1 MQQRTYFPYI
11 PMENRM
17 AKGSKVLHIVRYGFL
32 VIALLVIGLGVVVYI
47 NTERSVLVQDH
58 INRTGSILKHS
69 GAVLTHLNDLV
80 NSARGYLLSGLEL
93 NLRRVE
99 EASLRYEASMGELK
113 KVVADNPIHMQRIAH
128 VDTSYLA
135 LKAEVVEPL
144 LQFKPESTFQGSA
157 PLEQEVFQNISSK
170 SRFYLDELT
179 RLIGAINREEEQ
191 HIQDI
196 IADNNRLA
204 TVEWFLNILATLIV
218 LSIVHTLYR
227 LTTKRIRKAESEQ
240 LRFDQELG
248 ENHDR
253 LASLI
258 EATRVGTWEW
268 DIPTGIM
275 SFNERW
281 AQMLGYSLEELEPQH
296 IQVWKDLMHPQD
308 LKVSE
313 SLLEKVFSRDVDYY
327 ELECRM
333 KHKDGHWVWV
343 LERGKVVSWS
353 PRNVPLQMA
362 GTHDDISGRKRI
374 ERLFYIEKNR
384 LEATL
389 MSVGDGVITTD
400 MHGKVVML
408 NKVAENLTGWTIQE
422 AKGEDFGDVFTT
434 MDANTGAP
442 GDNPVKRVLESGVA
456 VELWD
461 DSILVAKD
469 GIEHFINDSASPIK
483 DEQGSM
489 NGVVL
494 VFRDC
499 SHNRTERETILRLG
513 FTDQLT
519 QLQNRRAYDMEL
531 EQMRQADLFPIAFIL
546 ADVDGLKLAND
557 AFSHDTGDLLLQRVA
572 NVLREVSA
580 PGDLLARVGGD
591 EFLVLMHQT
600 SQELAEDRVHQI
612 DRKLR
617 EEKVGHMTIS
627 LSTGI
632 ALLPTG
638 EVDPALVYRHAE
650 RRMYRQ
656 KLTESP
662 KRKKLII
669 ETLLSVQHQ
678 NYPRVKIHSEQVS
691 LLCGMLSRMLE
702 LNEHDTET
710 MQRAGLYHDLGKI
723 AMDQTILEKPS
734 SLNEHEWYD
743 VKRHSEVGYNILR
756 SVPEY
761 FDIAETVLYHH
772 ERWDGNGYP
781 KGLAGNDI
789 PLYSRMLSI
798 CDAYDAMVGTKPY
811 ANAKGKSEA
820 LQEIMEFRGSQ
831 FDPDLATLFVT
842 MMSRENS

>member
-1 MQQRTYFPYI
+1 MHLWHCRYAI
-11 PMENRM
+11 GGRLE
-17 AKGSKVLHIVRYGFL
+17 KGSKVLHIVRYGFL
-32 VIALLVIGLGVVVYI
+32 VIALLVVGLGAVVYI
-47 NTERSVLVQDH
+47 NTERSELLQSH
-58 INRTGSILKHS
+58 IDQTGRILKHS

-99 EASLRYEASMGELK
+99 EACLRYEDSMVELK
-113 KVVADNPIHMQRIAH
+113 KVVSDNPMHMQRIAH
-128 VDTSYLA
+128 VETSFLA

-144 LQFKPESTFQGSA
+144 LQYKPEATYLGSA
-157 PLEQEVFQNISSK
+157 PLGQEVFQNISSK
-170 SRFYLDELT
+170 SRFYLDEMT

-191 HIQDI
+191 RIQDI
-196 IADNNRLA
+196 VAENSRLA
-204 TVEWFLNILATLIV
+204 TIEWFVNILATIIV
-218 LSIVHTLYR
+218 LSIVYTLYR
-227 LTTKRIRKAESEQ
+227 LTTKRIRRAESEQ
-240 LRFDQELG
+240 QRFDRELG

-253 LASLI
+253 LSSLI

-281 AQMLGYSLEELEPQH
+281 AQMLGYTLEELEPQH

-353 PRNVPLQMA
+353 PEDTPLQMA
-362 GTHDDISGRKRI
+362 GTHDDISERKRI
-374 ERLFYIEKNR
+374 ERLFFIEKNR

-408 NKVAENLTGWTIQE
+408 NKVAENLTGWTIDE
-422 AKGEDFGDVFTT
+422 AKGQDFGDVFTT

-442 GDNPVKRVLESGVA
+442 GDNPVKRVLESGLA

-494 VFRDC
+494 VFRDS
-499 SHNRTERETILRLG
+499 SHHRTERETILRLG

-519 QLQNRRAYDMEL
+519 QLQNRRAYDLEL
-531 EQMRQADLFPIAFIL
+531 EKMQQGNLFPIAFIL

-572 NVLREVSA
+572 KVLRDASD
-580 PGDLLARVGGD
+580 PGDLVARVGGD
-591 EFLVLMHQT
+591 EFLVLMHQAT
-600 SQELAEDRVHQI
+600 LELAENRVLAI
-612 DRKLR
+612 NETLR

-632 ALLPTG
+632 AVLETGDMDPLL
-638 EVDPALVYRHAE
+638 AYRHAE

-662 KRKKLII
+662 KRKKVII

-678 NYPRVKIHSEQVS
+678 NYPRMKIHSEQVS
-691 LLCGMLSRMLE
+691 MLCGKLSRMLE
-702 LNEHDTET
+702 LSESDTET
-710 MQRAGLYHDLGKI
+710 MRRAGLYHDLGKI

-761 FDIAETVLYHH
+761 YDIAETVLYHH

-781 KGLAGNDI
+781 KGLEANDI
-789 PLYSRMLSI
+789 PLYSRILSI
-798 CDAYDAMVGTKPY
+798 CDAYDAMIGAKPY
-811 ANAKGKSEA
+811 ATPKGKSEA
-820 LQEIMEFRGSQ
+820 LQEIMQFRGSQ
-831 FDPDLATLFVT
+831 FDPDLAALFVT
-842 MMSRENS
+842 MMSRENT

>member
-1 MQQRTYFPYI
+1 
-11 PMENRM
+11 ME
-17 AKGSKVLHIVRYGFL
+17 KGSKVLHIVRYGFL
-32 VIALLVIGLGVVVYI
+32 VIALLVVGLGAVVYI
-47 NTERSVLVQDH
+47 NTERSELLQSH
-58 INRTGSILKHS
+58 IDQTGRILKHS

-99 EASLRYEASMGELK
+99 EACLRYEDSMVELK
-113 KVVADNPIHMQRIAH
+113 KVVSDNPMHMQRIAH
-128 VDTSYLA
+128 VETSFLA

-144 LQFKPESTFQGSA
+144 LQYKPEATYLGSA
-157 PLEQEVFQNISSK
+157 PLGQEVFQNISSK
-170 SRFYLDELT
+170 SRFYLDEMT

-191 HIQDI
+191 RIQDI
-196 IADNNRLA
+196 VAENSRLA
-204 TVEWFLNILATLIV
+204 TIEWFVNILATIIV
-218 LSIVHTLYR
+218 LSIVYTLYR
-227 LTTKRIRKAESEQ
+227 LTTKRIRRAESEQ
-240 LRFDQELG
+240 QRFDRELG

-253 LASLI
+253 LSSLI

-281 AQMLGYSLEELEPQH
+281 AQMLGYTLEELEPQH

-353 PRNVPLQMA
+353 PEDTPLQMA
-362 GTHDDISGRKRI
+362 GTHDDISERKRI
-374 ERLFYIEKNR
+374 ERLFFIEKNR

-408 NKVAENLTGWTIQE
+408 NKVAENLTGWTIDE
-422 AKGEDFGDVFTT
+422 AKGQDFGDVFTT

-442 GDNPVKRVLESGVA
+442 GDNPVKRVLESGLA

-494 VFRDC
+494 VFRDS
-499 SHNRTERETILRLG
+499 SHHRTERETILRLG

-519 QLQNRRAYDMEL
+519 QLQNRRAYDLEL
-531 EQMRQADLFPIAFIL
+531 EKMQQGNLFPIAFIL

-572 NVLREVSA
+572 KVLRDASD
-580 PGDLLARVGGD
+580 PGDLVARVGGD
-591 EFLVLMHQT
+591 EFLVLMHQAT
-600 SQELAEDRVHQI
+600 LELAENRVLAI
-612 DRKLR
+612 NETLR

-632 ALLPTG
+632 AVLETGDMDPLL
-638 EVDPALVYRHAE
+638 AYRHAE

-662 KRKKLII
+662 KRKKVII

-678 NYPRVKIHSEQVS
+678 NYPRMKIHSEQVS
-691 LLCGMLSRMLE
+691 MLCGKLSRMLE
-702 LNEHDTET
+702 LSESDTET
-710 MQRAGLYHDLGKI
+710 MRRAGLYHDLGKI

-761 FDIAETVLYHH
+761 YDIAETVLYHH

-781 KGLAGNDI
+781 KGLEANDI
-789 PLYSRMLSI
+789 PLYSRILSI
-798 CDAYDAMVGTKPY
+798 CDAYDAMIGAKPY
-811 ANAKGKSEA
+811 ATPKGKSEA
-820 LQEIMEFRGSQ
+820 LQEIMQFRGSQ
-831 FDPDLATLFVT
+831 FDPDLAALFVT
-842 MMSRENS
+842 MMSRENT

>member
-1 MQQRTYFPYI
+1 
-11 PMENRM
+11 M

-32 VIALLVIGLGVVVYI
+32 VIALLVVGLGVLVYT
-47 NTERSVLVQDH
+47 NTERSELLQNQID
-58 INRTGSILKHS
+58 RTGSILNHS
-69 GAVLTHLNDLV
+69 GAVLIHLNDLV
-80 NSARGYLLSGLEL
+80 NSVRGYLLSGLDL

-99 EASLRYEASMGELK
+99 EASLRYGSSMTELK
-113 KVVADNPIHMQRIAH
+113 REVSDNPMHVQRLAH
-128 VDTSYLA
+128 VDTSFLA
-135 LKAEVVEPL
+135 MKADVVDPL
-144 LQFKPESTFQGSA
+144 LQYKSAYTMQGMS
-157 PLEQEVFQNISSK
+157 PLDQEVFQNISSK
-170 SRFYLDELT
+170 SRFYLDEMT
-179 RLIGAINREEEQ
+179 RLVTAINREEEQ
-191 HIQDI
+191 RIQAVV
-196 IADNNRLA
+196 IANNRLA
-204 TVEWFLNILATLIV
+204 TIGWFLNILATVIV
-218 LSIVHTLYR
+218 LSIIYSLYR
-227 LTTKRIRKAESEQ
+227 LTTNRIRKAESEQ
-240 LRFDQELG
+240 QRFDRELG

-253 LASLI
+253 LSSLI

-281 AQMLGYSLEELEPQH
+281 AQMLGYSLEELEPLH
-296 IQVWKDLMHPQD
+296 VQVWKDLMHPQD

-313 SLLEKVFSRDVDYY
+313 SLLEKVFSLDVDYY

-343 LERGKVVSWS
+343 LGRGKVVLWS
-353 PRNVPLQMA
+353 PDNVPLSMA
-362 GTHDDISGRKRI
+362 GTHDDISGRKRM
-374 ERLFYIEKNR
+374 EHLLFVEKNR

-408 NKVAENLTGWTIQE
+408 NKVAENLTGWTIDE
-422 AKGEDFGDVFTT
+422 AKGEDFGDVFST

-494 VFRDC
+494 VFRDS
-499 SHNRTERETILRLG
+499 SHHRTERETILRLG

-519 QLQNRRAYDMEL
+519 QLQNRRAYDLEL
-531 EQMRQADLFPIAFIL
+531 EKMRQANLFPIAFIL

-557 AFSHDTGDLLLQRVA
+557 AFSHDTGDLLLQCVA
-572 NVLREVSA
+572 KVLRDVSD
-580 PGDLLARVGGD
+580 PGDLVARVGGD
-591 EFLVLMHQT
+591 EFLILMHQAT
-600 SQELAEDRVHQI
+600 LELAENRVLTI
-612 DRKLR
+612 NETLR
-617 EEKVGHMTIS
+617 GEKVGHMTIS

-632 ALLPTG
+632 AVLETGDMDPLL
-638 EVDPALVYRHAE
+638 AYRQAE

-662 KRKKLII
+662 KRKKVII

-678 NYPRVKIHSEQVS
+678 NYPRMKIHSEHVS
-691 LLCGMLSRMLE
+691 MLCAKLSRMLE
-702 LNEHDTET
+702 LSESDTET
-710 MQRAGLYHDLGKI
+710 MRRAGLYHDLGKI

-820 LQEIMEFRGSQ
+820 LQEIMEFRGTQ

-842 MMSRENS
+842 MMSREIS